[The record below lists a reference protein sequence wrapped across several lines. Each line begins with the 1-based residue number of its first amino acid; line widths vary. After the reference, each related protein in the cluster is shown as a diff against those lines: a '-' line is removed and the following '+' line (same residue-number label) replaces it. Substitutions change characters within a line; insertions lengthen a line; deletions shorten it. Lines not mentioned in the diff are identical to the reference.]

1 MTYIKQSIVST
12 TVYPLCQRGN
22 EGIDSEPLQA
32 LVNLIVVCG
41 IQFQNSKIIDSNC
54 VPQLFNNNAELMTQV

>member
-32 LVNLIVVCG
+32 LVNLIIVRG
-41 IQFQNSKIIDSNC
+41 IQF
-54 VPQLFNNNAELMTQV
+54 